1 MTKTYSQLMEEIDA
15 LKREAE
21 ALRRQEVEGV
31 IARIKEAV
39 AFYGLTAEDLG
50 LARGSPARAARDGA
64 ARKPAARASARRT
77 SPPKYRDDQGNV
89 WSGRGPRP
97 RWFKEALAAGRR
109 PEEFAARGR

>member
-1 MTKTYSQLMEEIDA
+1 MAKTYSQMIEEIEA

-21 ALRRQEVEGV
+21 AVRQKEIEGV
-31 IARIKEAV
+31 IARIKEAI
-39 AFYGLTAEDLG
+39 AFYGLKPEDLG
-50 LARGSPARAARDGA
+50 FHRSSAVRTTKGRRPSTERPMAAG
-64 ARKPAARASARRT
+64 ASAQ
-77 SPPKYRDDQGNV
+77 PKYRDDLGNV

>member
-1 MTKTYSQLMEEIDA
+1 MAKTYSQMMEEIEA

-21 ALRRQEVEGV
+21 TLRRQEIDGV

-39 AFYGLTAEDLG
+39 AFYGLTAQDLG
-50 LARGSPARAARDGA
+50 FGRGAAGRAAHAGSPRKSVARRGS
-64 ARKPAARASARRT
+64 KSTSA
-77 SPPKYRDDQGNV
+77 PKYRDDQGNV

-109 PEEFAARGR
+109 PEDFAVRGR

>member
-1 MTKTYSQLMEEIDA
+1 MAKTYTEMMEEIEA

-21 ALRRQEVEGV
+21 RVRRQEVEGV

-50 LARGSPARAARDGA
+50 LGGARRGRPPGRGA
-64 ARKPAARASARRT
+64 ARKPAGRPAAKAKAAA
-77 SPPKYRDDQGNV
+77 KYRDQQGNT

-109 PEEFAARGR
+109 PEDLAA